1 MRAPAQS
8 LKVSSNLKLQ
18 LLEEWKPIKKLRVL
32 SLNERKVSW
41 VEDAKNCARIYSR
54 MLQAKA
60 VCPKLLP
67 LLSRWA
73 GRLLEYAKDY
83 GFGPAP
89 DAHLVG
95 ASPNII
101 ESNVW
106 LYRLLIEIEN
116 IKSSDGIYLT
126 PVKSFYRSA
135 LDTGST
141 FIEDTKGC
149 SITHISWGITRFGSY
164 WRTVLE
170 DGRVIDSRPTDAFVF
185 YRLEKLIHNG
195 LKRHSKAS
203 VRLALSRKI
212 RARNK
217 R

>member
-73 GRLLEYAKDY
+73 SRLLKYAEDY
-83 GFGPAP
+83 GFGNATGT
-89 DAHLVG
+89 HLVG
-95 ASPNII
+95 ARPTIL
-101 ESNVW
+101 ESNIW
-106 LYRLLIEIEN
+106 LYRLLIEIEYT
-116 IKSSDGIYLT
+116 KSSGKIYLT
-126 PVKSFYRSA
+126 PVKSFYWTEVDLA
-135 LDTGST
+135 YA
-141 FIEDTKGC
+141 FIENSKGC
-149 SITHISWGITRFGSY
+149 SISHLPWKDIQWGARWKT
-164 WRTVLE
+164 TLK
-170 DGRVIDSRPTDAFVF
+170 DGRVIDSQPTDAFIF
-185 YRLEKLIHNG
+185 KKYEELISNG
-195 LKRHSKAS
+195 LQRHSKAT
-203 VRLALSRKI
+203 VRITLSKKI

>member
-54 MLQAKA
+54 MLQARA

-73 GRLLEYAKDY
+73 SRLLKYAEDY
-83 GFGPAP
+83 GFGNATGT
-89 DAHLVG
+89 HLVG
-95 ASPNII
+95 ARPSIL
-101 ESNVW
+101 ESNIW
-106 LYRLLIEIEN
+106 LYRLLVEIEN
-116 IKSSDGIYLT
+116 TKSSDKIYLT
-126 PVKSFYRSA
+126 PVKSFHWST
-135 LDTGST
+135 LDIGST
-141 FIEDTKGC
+141 FIEDSKGC
-149 SITHISWGITRFGSY
+149 SITHLSWGITRFGCY
-164 WRTVLE
+164 WRTILE

-185 YRLEKLIHNG
+185 QRLEKLICNG
-195 LKRHSKAS
+195 LKRHSKAP
-203 VRLALSRKI
+203 VRITLSKKI

>member
-73 GRLLEYAKDY
+73 SRLLKYAEDY
-83 GFGPAP
+83 GFGNATGS
-89 DAHLVG
+89 HLVG
-95 ASPNII
+95 TNPNILEANI
-101 ESNVW
+101 W
-106 LYRLLIEIEN
+106 LYRLLIEIEY
-116 IKSSDGIYLT
+116 IKSSDKIYLT
-126 PVKSFYRSA
+126 PVKSFYWSA
-135 LDTGST
+135 FDLGYA
-141 FIEDTKGC
+141 FIED
-149 SITHISWGITRFGSY
+149 
-164 WRTVLE
+164 
-170 DGRVIDSRPTDAFVF
+170 
-185 YRLEKLIHNG
+185 
-195 LKRHSKAS
+195 
-203 VRLALSRKI
+203 I
-212 RARNK
+212 RAVVLLIYHGKILNGVHGGGQS
-217 R
+217 